1 VKNSCQSRAVT
12 VCAVVLASLLI
23 FGCTSSQP
31 TNSNSNNPTFNASP
45 PFSTKE
51 PDRYGATR
59 VVTVAESATDNSVNK
74 TQTTSVLIVRDGN
87 QRREEYEAG
96 ALGRLVFMENRAGRY
111 IILPQAKLYADAN
124 EPSSVAQ
131 VAELQV
137 EAELASPDLLLHES
151 NFAVQYQKLGTEGIA
166 GRTATKYKVVNSS
179 ATGSESFIW
188 VDETLGMPI
197 ATQSM
202 SANGNSSTRVSMELQ
217 AISTEVDS
225 RTFALPADYRKVG
238 AAQILA
244 MVRGAVSEVDAQ
256 KPKK

>member
-1 VKNSCQSRAVT
+1 VKNCCQSRAVT

-31 TNSNSNNPTFNASP
+31 TNSSSNNPTFSTSP

-59 VVTVAESATDNSVNK
+59 VVTVTESATDK
-74 TQTTSVLIVRDGN
+74 TQTNSVFIVRDGN

-96 ALGRLVFMENRAGRY
+96 ALGRLVFLENGAGRY
-111 IILPQAKLYADAN
+111 IMLPQANLYADAN
-124 EPSSVAQ
+124 EPSSRAQ
-131 VAELQV
+131 VGELQV
-137 EAELASPDLLLHES
+137 DAELASPDLLLHES
-151 NFAVQYQKLGTEGIA
+151 NFAIQYQKLGTEVIA
-166 GRTATKYKVVNSS
+166 GRTATKYKVVNSN

-197 ATQSM
+197 ATLST
-202 SANGNSSTRVSMELQ
+202 SASGNSTTRVSMELQ
-217 AISTEVDS
+217 DIRTEVDS
-225 RTFALPADYRKVG
+225 GRFELPADYRKVG

-244 MVRGAVSEVDAQ
+244 MIRGAVSEVDAS
-256 KPKK
+256 KPKE